1 MKSSGTENHWRN
13 RRSLFRAVQENPSVF
28 PPALRHLAAS
38 IKSAGKILAYSV
50 PSPDH
55 AVTTRESGFLLRA
68 RPQSDCR
75 WDGWRAGIVL
85 KRDVPIPRTS
95 LLALAGL
102 SQVRP
107 PNHDPAAPAGF
118 RHGYLGDPTLSR
130 QGKPLF
136 AGPTRIQGQTMYY
149 QSSSPLIETGYPW
162 RDHLTLPDIFSLRW
176 GRDRG
181 EILCLRGK
189 IHNLRDPEALPA
201 DLV

>member
-1 MKSSGTENHWRN
+1 MRSQGNENHSGN

-50 PSPDH
+50 PSPGH
-55 AVTTRESGFLLRA
+55 AVTTRESGCLLRA
-68 RPQSDCR
+68 RPQSGCR

-85 KRDVPIPRTS
+85 KRDVPSPQTN
-95 LLALAGL
+95 LLALADR

-107 PNHDPAAPAGF
+107 PSHDPAALAGYY
-118 RHGYLGDPTLSR
+118 RGYLGDPTLST

-136 AGPTRIQGQTMYY
+136 AGPARIQGQTMQY

-176 GRDRG
+176 GQDRG
-181 EILCLRGK
+181 EILCL
-189 IHNLRDPEALPA
+189 
-201 DLV
+201 